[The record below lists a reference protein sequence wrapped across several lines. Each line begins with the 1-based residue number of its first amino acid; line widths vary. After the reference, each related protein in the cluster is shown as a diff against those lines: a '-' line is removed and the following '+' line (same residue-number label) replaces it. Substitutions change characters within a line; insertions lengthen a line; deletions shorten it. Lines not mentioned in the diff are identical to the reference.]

1 LSPGGVDEVSENF
14 SARETFAIYGESETT
29 VTVLRD
35 GFSAEEKTF
44 ATMRDAVDYLRTL
57 EPVPLRIVLRI
68 RAHGREIPFEGENVS
83 KLMQDL

>member
-1 LSPGGVDEVSENF
+1 MSENF

-35 GFSAEEKTF
+35 GFSVEEKTF
-44 ATMRDAVDYLRTL
+44 ATMRDAVDYLRRL
-57 EPVPLRIVLRI
+57 DPVRLRIVLRI
-68 RAHGREIPFEGENVS
+68 RAHGRDIPFEGENVT